1 LEASVGRFG
10 ADLLM
15 TVGALIVLVGSLLSS
30 SPDAQWIILAGIALA
45 ILGFLFD
52 RRNVQR
58 ALVLG
63 GIAVS
68 WVTIIGAAVFAVLL
82 TVLLINRFRR
92 SARE

>member
-1 LEASVGRFG
+1 MEASVGRFG

>member
-1 LEASVGRFG
+1 
-10 ADLLM
+10 M

>member
-1 LEASVGRFG
+1 MGRFG